1 MSKDSKKESVSQG
14 PGTKASTAEEK
25 KDQNLASPQPAG
37 TIHSTVKGSQGLD
50 LIDLLPL
57 TKKFNY
63 SDLYRYL
70 YSIATPS
77 SLPSSP
83 RIARTLFDPEKE
95 ERMREFSN
103 ELLILQQRL
112 EDQAKAFHEAKI
124 SAKEKEIKIG
134 ELERT
139 LTELKEKER
148 VSFVLSRVRPEAQK
162 MLLQDKT
169 FRKKFLDQKQCTAFV
184 MAVDIR
190 RSTELMLKARTP
202 QAFAHF
208 ITDLS
213 SELMGIVTEAYG
225 VFDKFTGDGILAFF
239 PDFYTGKDAAY
250 YVIRACDQCHQ
261 AFDRLYRAS
270 RKSFSSV
277 LKDVGLGIGI
287 DYGQVH
293 LVQVAGGLTVVGE
306 PVVYACRLS
315 GASAGSTLL
324 NQPAYEIVSEG
335 FASLCFIRETDIE
348 IKHEGN
354 MLAYDVKL
362 NGKPHSPAIPEW
374 QTKGSED

>member
-1 MSKDSKKESVSQG
+1 MSKDSEKESASQETC
-14 PGTKASTAEEK
+14 TKAPSVEEK
-25 KDQNLASPQPAG
+25 EDQSPDSSQPGSTIYSVINADILGLTHKIPDMSTRISTFFEPLSMPTKIFPITTAAG
-37 TIHSTVKGSQGLD
+37 I
-50 LIDLLPL
+50 
-57 TKKFNY
+57 
-63 SDLYRYL
+63 R
-70 YSIATPS
+70 
-77 SLPSSP
+77 
-83 RIARTLFDPEKE
+83 LFDPENE
-95 ERMREFSN
+95 ARMREFSD
-103 ELLILQQRL
+103 ELTALRRRL
-112 EDQAKAFHEAKI
+112 EDQTKAFHEAKVN
-124 SAKEKEIKIG
+124 AKEKEIRIS

-139 LTELKEKER
+139 LSELKEKER
-148 VSFVLSRVRPEAQK
+148 VSFVLSRVRPDAQK
-162 MLLQDKT
+162 MLLQNET
-169 FRKKFLDQKQCTAFV
+169 FRKQFLDRKQCTAFV

-202 QAFAHF
+202 EAFAQF

-213 SELMGIVTEAYG
+213 AELMQIVTDAYG

-250 YVIRACDQCHQ
+250 YVIRACDQCHM

-287 DYGQVH
+287 DFGEVH

-315 GASAGSTLL
+315 GTSSGSTLL

-335 FASLCFIRETDIE
+335 FSSFCFVQETDIE
-348 IKHEGN
+348 IKHEGR
-354 MLAYDVKL
+354 MLAYDL
-362 NGKPHSPAIPEW
+362 RFNGRAHSPAIPAWPIKDNE
-374 QTKGSED
+374 S